1 MRKLVVFF
9 LLLALLPVCGRAE
22 GAGLDEQ
29 VDKIFRDAKTVGGA
43 FLVANSQKAR
53 EAVKTS
59 QEQIKEKAEELT
71 KNCQCGKK
79 SDE

>member
-1 MRKLVVFF
+1 MKIIVKEDLMDGKMFMIG
-9 LLLALLPVCGRAE
+9 LMIGAL
-22 GAGLDEQ
+22 
-29 VDKIFRDAKTVGGA
+29 GGA

>member
-1 MRKLVVFF
+1 MDGKMFMIGLMIG
-9 LLLALLPVCGRAE
+9 AL
-22 GAGLDEQ
+22 
-29 VDKIFRDAKTVGGA
+29 GGA